1 MTPAPIAARSD
12 RRCKRLLPAMI
23 CLIWGLFAV
32 HNFLPYLGVRWESC
46 QTMYSGLRTGRSG
59 NNHLFLP
66 QWSLSSVN
74 TYYRVAALE
83 IQPPPT
89 ASDPAELRSL
99 GDAIKQLPD
108 VVVND
113 EALRRIV
120 HTACRAK
127 RRVKL
132 DSRTVEGDRIA
143 VSLEDACGDP
153 RFQPRRWFPVELYDP
168 AVRMA
173 VWHECQ
179 PPVSPEPLSLRQKGL
194 HDAK

>member
-1 MTPAPIAARSD
+1 MFLT
-12 RRCKRLLPAMI
+12 
-23 CLIWGLFAV
+23 WGLFAA
-32 HNFLPYLGVRWESC
+32 HNFLPYLGLRWESC
-46 QTMYSGLRTGRSG
+46 QTMYSGLRTGRWG

-66 QWSLSSVN
+66 QWSVSSIN
-74 TYYRVAALE
+74 TYYRVAE
-83 IQPPPT
+83 IEIHPPPA
-89 ASDPAELRSL
+89 ASDPSELRSL

-120 HTACRAK
+120 QTACQAN

-132 DSRTVEGDRIA
+132 DYHTVEGDRIA
-143 VSLEDACGDP
+143 VSLDDACRDR

-179 PPVSPEPLSLRQKGL
+179 PPVSREPLSFQQKERQHVK
-194 HDAK
+194 

>member
-1 MTPAPIAARSD
+1 MFLA
-12 RRCKRLLPAMI
+12 
-23 CLIWGLFAV
+23 WVLFAT
-32 HNFLPYLGVRWESC
+32 HNFLPYLGLRWESC

-59 NNHLFLP
+59 NNHLFVP

-74 TYYRVAALE
+74 TYYRVATLE

-89 ASDPAELRSL
+89 ASDPSELRSL
-99 GDAIKQLPD
+99 GAAIKQLPD
-108 VVVND
+108 VTVND

-120 HTACRAK
+120 HTACRAN

-132 DSRTVEGDRIA
+132 DYRTVEGDRIA
-143 VSLEDACGDP
+143 VSVDDACRDP

-179 PPVSPEPLSLRQKGL
+179 PPVSREPISLVQKDRQDVK
-194 HDAK
+194 